1 MNAATFRCTC
11 VYLKNPHLLG
21 VSLGEQSNEIETSF
35 LRFKS
40 FTLAAKLKQKSF
52 VARLQLKSN
61 QQLAVLLFTLAK
73 KWKKMKIITK
83 WTAFFRFKLAT
94 VFPGLKKYALPW
106 HLLPIPVRF
115 PPLPLVTLRSAS
127 LPVNNQWSAV
137 AGGVV
142 FKTTSEWWVNNQG
155 VT

>member
-52 VARLQLKSN
+52 VARATAEEQPATGSTVIHSRQEMKEN
-61 QQLAVLLFTLAK
+61 ENNYKVDGLL
-73 KWKKMKIITK
+73 
-83 WTAFFRFKLAT
+83 
-94 VFPGLKKYALPW
+94 
-106 HLLPIPVRF
+106 
-115 PPLPLVTLRSAS
+115 
-127 LPVNNQWSAV
+127 
-137 AGGVV
+137 
-142 FKTTSEWWVNNQG
+142 
-155 VT
+155 